1 MERRRSMTSW
11 SPLRHLPRTLRH
23 IWLDAAD
30 ARRLLPADALGR
42 LEAVVHASEA
52 RHLGELRLCVEA
64 GLPWHALRGSM
75 NARQRAIELFSTL
88 RVWDTA
94 HNNGV
99 LIYLLLADQR
109 IEVVA
114 DRGVSSMVT
123 PETWQ
128 ALADRLRTAM
138 QQGKPEQGLNETIGQ
153 VSALL
158 HEHYPALKG
167 VPRIN
172 ELPDAV
178 VLL

>member
-1 MERRRSMTSW
+1 MTTL
-11 SPLRHLPRTLRH
+11 PLTQHLPRALRHL
-23 IWLDAAD
+23 WLDAAD
-30 ARRLLPADALGR
+30 ARRLLPAEALAR
-42 LEAVVHASEA
+42 LETAVQASEA

-64 GLPWHALRGSM
+64 GLPWGALRQGL
-75 NARQRAIELFSTL
+75 NARQRALDLFSAL

-114 DRGVSSMVT
+114 DRGVSAHVP

-128 ALADRLRTAM
+128 ALADRLGAALR
-138 QQGKPEQGLNETIGQ
+138 QGQPEPGLLAAIAQ
-153 VSALL
+153 VSDLL
-158 HEHYPALKG
+158 RQHHPAPQG
-167 VPRIN
+167 VPRPN

-178 VLL
+178 VLI